1 MNSYTYMRNHKV
13 LNDKPNETGINSCNC
28 ANKDTCPLSNIFQM
42 KCIIYEAN
50 ID

>member
-28 ANKDTCPLSNIFQM
+28 ANKDTSPLSNIFQM